1 VYYDKYVD
9 VLRDIYYY
17 VYDEC
22 VDARFIYD
30 KNAYD
35 KYVDVYDLS

>member
-9 VLRDIYYY
+9 VWFIYDKY

-22 VDARFIYD
+22 VDARFT
-30 KNAYD
+30 YD
-35 KYVDVYDLS
+35 KYVDAYEA